1 MPTNKIVAK
10 ILLNDKFPLREFGL
24 GLERM
29 RLGLKFKEK
38 INNLKRKL
46 KRERLGE
53 VAESHW
59 VIRDFPKL

>member
-1 MPTNKIVAK
+1 MPTNKIVDK

-46 KRERLGE
+46 KR
-53 VAESHW
+53 
-59 VIRDFPKL
+59 